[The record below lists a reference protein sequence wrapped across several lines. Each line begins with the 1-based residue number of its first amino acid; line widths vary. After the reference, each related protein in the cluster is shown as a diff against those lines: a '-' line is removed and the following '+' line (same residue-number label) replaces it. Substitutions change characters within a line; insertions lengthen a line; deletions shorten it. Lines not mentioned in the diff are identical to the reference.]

1 MKASSF
7 TRLSLVLL
15 ATSAL
20 GLYAA
25 REVGQKSPELQ
36 VDPTPVAEGD
46 SALVTS
52 YADVVE
58 PVQQTVVSVYS
69 TKKVRQRMQV
79 NPLLRQFYGDRIPER
94 EAEEQGLGSGVIVSS
109 NGYILTNNHVVE
121 GADTLQ
127 VLLPDGREFEAKAI
141 GADPKTDVAV
151 IKIEATGLPMATL
164 ADSDKLRVG
173 DVVFAVG
180 NPLGVGQTVTMGIVS
195 AKGRNNLGL
204 LEDGAGY
211 EDFIQTDAA
220 INMGNSGGALVDAK
234 GRLVGIN
241 TAIMSTTRG
250 NIGIGFAIPVN
261 LAASIMH
268 SLIETGDVQRGYL
281 GVQVNAMTPDIAH
294 GLGLKEEQTGVVVAN
309 VNEDSPAQK
318 AGLQR
323 NDTIIAINGRD
334 VKSVQDLRL
343 VVSQIRP
350 GTEVSLKVLREGKER
365 VFKAELGTLTDAAA
379 GGQLFEGVE
388 LSPVTDELR
397 RQFGVPE
404 NVNGLVITS
413 IDPDSEYTRRL
424 VVGAVIVEI
433 NREAVTDLKS
443 ASALMTD
450 GRNLLL
456 LYYRGAFRYLAINPR

>member
-1 MKASSF
+1 MAKRKLNRQQRWRIEKIQEERRQRAQ
-7 TRLSLVLL
+7 RKVERNHPV
-15 ATSAL
+15 ASAL
-20 GLYAA
+20 G
-25 REVGQKSPELQ
+25 
-36 VDPTPVAEGD
+36 D
-46 SALVTS
+46 
-52 YADVVE
+52 
-58 PVQQTVVSVYS
+58 
-69 TKKVRQRMQV
+69 
-79 NPLLRQFYGDRIPER
+79 
-94 EAEEQGLGSGVIVSS
+94 
-109 NGYILTNNHVVE
+109 
-121 GADTLQ
+121 
-127 VLLPDGREFEAKAI
+127 
-141 GADPKTDVAV
+141 
-151 IKIEATGLPMATL
+151 
-164 ADSDKLRVG
+164 
-173 DVVFAVG
+173 
-180 NPLGVGQTVTMGIVS
+180 
-195 AKGRNNLGL
+195 
-204 LEDGAGY
+204 
-211 EDFIQTDAA
+211 
-220 INMGNSGGALVDAK
+220 
-234 GRLVGIN
+234 
-241 TAIMSTTRG
+241 
-250 NIGIGFAIPVN
+250 
-261 LAASIMH
+261 
-268 SLIETGDVQRGYL
+268 
-281 GVQVNAMTPDIAH
+281 
-294 GLGLKEEQTGVVVAN
+294 EQTGVVVAN